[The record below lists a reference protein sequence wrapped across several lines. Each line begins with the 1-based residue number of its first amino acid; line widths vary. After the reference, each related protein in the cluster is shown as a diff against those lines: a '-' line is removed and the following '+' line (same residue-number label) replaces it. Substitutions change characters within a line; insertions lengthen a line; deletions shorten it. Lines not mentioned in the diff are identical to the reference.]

1 MVLRLLCSKKFSNLS
16 KVIEVVND
24 SCHQPSSDSGGG
36 ATESRVLCL
45 HRIDPFM
52 EDGL

>member
-16 KVIEVVND
+16 KRIEGVND
-24 SCHQPSSDSGGG
+24 HCHQPSSDSGRV
-36 ATESRVLCL
+36 ATENRELCL
-45 HRIDPFM
+45 HPIDPVM